1 MAIIKFVDKNE
12 RGNKVEYKSLGSV
25 KRLIHYIY
33 REDKTLEHLKGGVYC
48 NPDSAFDEFV
58 LTKSIYNKCPKTEG
72 EITENRQAMHLVQS
86 FKKGEVT
93 PELVKQIA
101 DEFVTHNEFN
111 GFQIAYAVHIDKAH
125 IHTHFVIN
133 TINYEDGYSWH
144 KGREIIPALQ
154 KWNDELCRKYNSL
167 SITQKNKE
175 HVKES
180 ERRAIQEGRSW
191 KAETLHAGLECRKV
205 AKSREEYIQLM
216 EKFGYK
222 VRWVDSRKD
231 ISYTTPNGKKVN
243 SDKLGYPK
251 RGYTPLTKGAL
262 EKQFALNRQVE
273 KNKNRSLIEEQGNLK
288 HALLRFAEKIA
299 KDNAYDKCPF
309 QKQWHAFGKLEGEA
323 LRERMNELAKGQ
335 GFDWEQEP

>member
-25 KRLIHYIY
+25 KRLINYIY

-72 EITENRQAMHLVQS
+72 EITKNRQAMHLVQS

-93 PELVKQIA
+93 HELAKKIA

-133 TINYEDGYSWH
+133 TVNYETGYNWH
-144 KGREIIPALQ
+144 KPPDIIPRLQ
-154 KWNDELCRKYNSL
+154 KWNDELCRKYNL

-175 HVKES
+175 YLKES
-180 ERRAIQEGRSW
+180 EKRAIREGRSW
-191 KAETLHAGLECRKV
+191 KAETLHCGLECRKV
-205 AKSREEYIQLM
+205 AKSREEYIKLM
-216 EKFGYK
+216 GKFGYK
-222 VRWVDSRKD
+222 VRWVDTRKD
-231 ISYTTPNGKKVN
+231 ITYTTPQGKKIN
-243 SDKLGYPK
+243 SDKLGVK
-251 RGYTPLTKGAL
+251 EKNFFPLTKEAL
-262 EKQFALNRQVE
+262 EKQFALNRQV
-273 KNKNRSLIEEQGNLK
+273 KQNHNKSAVKAQEQLGRSLIQ
-288 HALLRFAEKIA
+288 FAERIA
-299 KDNAYDKCPF
+299 KENGYRDYPF
-309 QKQWHAFGKLEGEA
+309 QQQWNNYGKLEGEA
-323 LRERMNELAKGQ
+323 LKERLNELAKGQ
-335 GFDWEQEP
+335 GFDWEQEQ